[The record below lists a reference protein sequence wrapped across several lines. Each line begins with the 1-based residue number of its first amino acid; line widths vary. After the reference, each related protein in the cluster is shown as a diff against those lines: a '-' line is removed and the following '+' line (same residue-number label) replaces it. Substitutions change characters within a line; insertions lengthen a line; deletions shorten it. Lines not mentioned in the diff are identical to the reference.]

1 VFLVGATVKMV
12 DTLIINGI
20 ILTIDNKRRIIYD
33 GAIAIEN
40 GYIFD
45 IGSTKDLKSKYNP
58 SKIIDAENKVVMPGL
73 IDTHGHAGHS
83 LIKTVAENT
92 RDDWIPIISRFY
104 HEATTPDYW
113 YIDGVLSTLER
124 LKFGVTCGVS
134 CIGSS
139 ARTDDSLYALKHIEG
154 VEEIGIRDIVAV
166 GPAGPPYPNSYVK
179 WVNNLP
185 IQTQASFERNLEVVE
200 EILLKIRNRKDDR
213 IDIVMAPPTLT
224 LGSIKEFSELK
235 EEILSM
241 KRMIER
247 WEMNLHTHAYA
258 GQIKLV
264 YNEFDLLGP
273 NTSLAHCSGLDKEEI
288 QILAE
293 TDTKVCHSPSARSII
308 PKRCPVV
315 ELLDAG
321 VTVAISTDG
330 SAPDRTF
337 DLFKELRQA
346 MSLQRHYFKDE
357 NVMPPGKVIE
367 MVTIDAAKTLG
378 YEDRLGSIEIGKQAD
393 IILIDMLKPHLVP
406 FFMIPHRIAYEVS
419 GQDVDTVL
427 VNGVVKMENRQ
438 VLNVDERKIL
448 FKAQEEAQEAI
459 SRGGLEKYLKIPNN
473 FWGNTRY

>member
-1 VFLVGATVKMV
+1 MV
-12 DTLIINGI
+12 DTLITNGI
-20 ILTIDNKRRIIYD
+20 ILTIDNKRSIIYD

-45 IGSTKDLKSKYNP
+45 IGLTNDLKSKYNP
-58 SKIIDAENKVVMPGL
+58 QKIIDAENKVVMPGL

-92 RDDWIPIISRFY
+92 RDDWIPIIGKFY
-104 HEATTPDYW
+104 REATTPEYW
-113 YIDGVLSTLER
+113 YIDGKLSSLER

-134 CIGSS
+134 YIGSS
-139 ARTDDSLYALKHIEG
+139 ARTDDSLYTLKHIKG

-185 IQTQASFERNLEVVE
+185 IQTQATFSRNLEVVE
-200 EILLKIRNRKDDR
+200 EILLKIRDRKDDHF
-213 IDIVMAPPTLT
+213 DIVMAPPTLM
-224 LGSIKEFSELK
+224 LGSIQDFSELR
-235 EEILSM
+235 EEIVSM
-241 KRMIER
+241 NRMIER
-247 WEMNLHTHAYA
+247 WEMKLHTHAYS

-264 YNEFDLLGP
+264 HDEFNLLGP
-273 NTSLAHCSGLDKEEI
+273 DTSLAHCSGLEKEEI

-308 PKRCPVV
+308 AERCPVV

-321 VTVAISTDG
+321 ITVAISTDG

-367 MVTIDAAKTLG
+367 MVTIDAAKTIG
-378 YEDRLGSIEIGKQAD
+378 YENRLGSLEIGKQAD
-393 IILIDMLKPHLVP
+393 IILIDMMKPHLVP

-427 VNGVVKMENRQ
+427 VNGVVIMENRR
-438 VLNVDERKIL
+438 VLHTNERKIL
-448 FKAQEEAQEAI
+448 CDAQEEAQEAI
-459 SRGGLEKYLKIPNN
+459 SRGGLEKYLEIPKN
-473 FWGNTRY
+473 FWRNTHY